1 MKIAILTYYE
11 IANYGT
17 LLQAYGLWKFLEA
30 RGHQVEFLDEPYG
43 RSMFA
48 YKKPTLRN
56 FISRHPIR
64 AWRGILSRYFY
75 NKMTEFNVNY
85 PRTRHFESLEDLVAN
100 FKGYDA
106 VVVGSDLVWHPKW
119 CSPKFTEI
127 AFLGFVPKGCKKV
140 SVSPSFSATE
150 WNAPGRELAGRLL
163 GAFDGIGV
171 REESGK
177 KIAAEIS
184 GRNDVETFVDSALL
198 LPFEQYEKFLSP
210 QQEKT
215 PYIFNYVLGWSNGE
229 EEQAFLEIVKNKF
242 GVSSVKGQFETGTG
256 FWGTLSRLAHVPR
269 RILVGEWLR
278 RIHDASFVLTNS
290 FHGTVFSILMHKPF
304 ATILIKGEMSG
315 LNERAISLL
324 KLLGLESRMMYN
336 DESDRLRA
344 AVDEEIDWESVDSRL
359 DNERNRVSERL
370 ENLDL

>member
-30 RGHQVEFLDEPYG
+30 RGHQVVFLDEPYG

-48 YKKPTLRN
+48 YKRPTLRS
-56 FISRHPIR
+56 FISRHPVR
-64 AWRGILSRYFY
+64 AWQGILSRYLY
-75 NKMTEFNVNY
+75 NKMTEFNANY

-127 AFLGFVPKGCKKV
+127 AFLGFVPSGCRKV
-140 SVSPSFSATE
+140 SVSPSFSSTE
-150 WNAPGRELAGRLL
+150 WDAPDRELAGRLL
-163 GAFDGIGV
+163 AAFDGIGV
-171 REESGK
+171 REESGM

-198 LPFEQYEKFLSP
+198 LPFAQYENFMSP
-210 QQEKT
+210 QKDKM
-215 PYIFNYVLGWSNGE
+215 PYIFNYLLGWSNGE
-229 EEQAFLEIVKNKF
+229 EEQSFLEIVKEKLKMPL
-242 GVSSVKGQFETGTG
+242 VKGLYEQGDG
-256 FWGTLSRLAHVPR
+256 FWGALAHFANVPR

-290 FHGTVFSILMHKPF
+290 FHGTVFSILMHRPF
-304 ATILIKGEMSG
+304 ATILIKGKMSG

-336 DESDRLRA
+336 DEPDRLRM
-344 AVDEEIDWESVDSRL
+344 AVAEEIDWASVDSRL
-359 DNERNRVSERL
+359 KMERNRVSEYLERL
-370 ENLDL
+370 GL

>member
-48 YKKPTLRN
+48 YKKPTLRS
-56 FISRHPIR
+56 FISWHPIR
-64 AWRGILSRYFY
+64 AWQGILGRYLY

-85 PRTRHFESLEDLVAN
+85 PRTRHFGSIEDLIAN

-127 AFLGFVPKGCKKV
+127 AFLGFVPPGCKKV
-140 SVSPSFSATE
+140 SVSPSFSTTE
-150 WNAPGRELAGRLL
+150 WDAPDRELAGHLL
-163 GAFDGIGV
+163 AEFDGIGV

-184 GRNDVETFVDSALL
+184 GRNDVKTFVDSALL
-198 LPFEQYEKFLSP
+198 LPFAQYEKFLSP
-210 QQEKT
+210 QKDKK

-229 EEQAFLEIVKNKF
+229 EEQSFLEIVKNKF
-242 GVSSVKGQFETGTG
+242 GISSVKGQFEPGSG
-256 FWGTLSRLAHVPR
+256 LWGALARLAHVPR

-324 KLLGLESRMMYN
+324 RLLGLESRMMYN
-336 DESDRLRA
+336 DEHDRLST
-344 AVDEEIDWESVDSRL
+344 AVDEEIDWADVDSRL
-359 DNERNRVSERL
+359 NKERNRVSEYL
-370 ENLDL
+370 GSCGL

>member
-48 YKKPTLRN
+48 YQKPTLRS

-64 AWRGILSRYFY
+64 AWKGILSRYLY
-75 NKMTEFNVNY
+75 NKMTEFNASY
-85 PRTRHFESLEDLVAN
+85 PRTRHFDSLEDLVAN
-100 FKGYDA
+100 FKGYGA

-150 WNAPGRELAGRLL
+150 WDATDRELAGRLL
-163 GAFDGIGV
+163 AAFDGIGV

-184 GRNDVETFVDSALL
+184 GRTDVKTFIDSALL
-198 LPFEQYEKFLSP
+198 LPFVQYEKFLSP
-210 QQEKT
+210 QKDKA

-229 EEQAFLEIVKNKF
+229 EEQAFLEIVKNKL
-242 GVSSVKGQFETGTG
+242 GVSSVKGQFEPGSG
-256 FWGTLSRLAHVPR
+256 LWDTLARLAHVPR

-278 RIHDASFVLTNS
+278 RIQDASFVLTNS

-336 DESDRLRA
+336 DEPDRLRT
-344 AVDEEIDWESVDSRL
+344 AVAEKIDWASVDSCL
-359 DNERNRVSERL
+359 NKERNRVAEYL
-370 ENLDL
+370 EGFGL

>member
-1 MKIAILTYYE
+1 MKVAILTYYE

-48 YKKPTLRN
+48 YHKPTLRN

-64 AWRGILSRYFY
+64 AWQGILSRYLY
-75 NKMTEFNVNY
+75 NKMTQFNANY
-85 PRTRHFESLEDLVAN
+85 PRTRHFDSLEDLVAN

-140 SVSPSFSATE
+140 SVSPSFSTTE
-150 WNAPGRELAGRLL
+150 WDAPDRELAGRLL
-163 GAFDGIGV
+163 AAFDGIGV
-171 REESGK
+171 REESGT
-177 KIAAEIS
+177 KIATEIS
-184 GRNDVETFVDSALL
+184 GRNDVKTFVDSALF

-210 QQEKT
+210 QKDEAL
-215 PYIFNYVLGWSNGE
+215 YIFNYVLGWSNGE
-229 EEQAFLEIVKNKF
+229 EEQSFLEIVKVKL
-242 GVSSVKGQFETGTG
+242 GMSLVKGLYEPGPG
-256 FWGTLSRLAHVPR
+256 FWGALSRLAHVPR
-269 RILVGEWLR
+269 RIMVGEWLR

-304 ATILIKGEMSG
+304 ATILINGEMSG

-336 DESDRLRA
+336 DEPDRLRT
-344 AVDEEIDWESVDSRL
+344 AVAEKIDWVRVDNRL
-359 DNERNRVSERL
+359 NKERNRVREYL
-370 ENLDL
+370 EQFGL